1 MTLSSAS
8 EAKDSRQQQ
17 RLISKQINRFLPHF
31 ISNLMQLL
39 RFPELPENPFSS
51 LILSCPNL
59 KARYMIAEVIAT
71 DNYCHL

>member
-1 MTLSSAS
+1 
-8 EAKDSRQQQ
+8 
-17 RLISKQINRFLPHF
+17 
-31 ISNLMQLL
+31 MQLL